1 SAGSAQYRYNALGQ
15 RVYKKVGSVETRF
28 IYSPQGQLLA
38 EGTTKQY
45 IYFNGQV
52 VGYIL
57 NNQLYYVH
65 NDHLGRPEV
74 ITNASKAIVWRAKLE
89 AFDRSVLTTSIGE
102 FNIGFPGQYWDSEKQ
117 SWYNYFRDYDAT
129 LGRYLQSDPIG
140 LAGGL
145 NTYGYVGG
153 NPLIHI
159 DPLGLFLLSSLCDI
173 NFNLGIGIGVG
184 LGAEASWSFSLR
196 QGVSAY
202 IGGGFGI
209 GFGTYGVA
217 GPSISGESE
226 DGFGIATSVSSAVG
240 VGLGVS
246 SNVTAGSNG
255 GSASAGAGFV
265 AGGFATTTIGVT
277 ATKQFTAPFCKTD
290 PKCGN

>member
-1 SAGSAQYRYNALGQ
+1 
-15 RVYKKVGSVETRF
+15 KKVGSVETRF

-89 AFDRSVLTTSIGE
+89 AFDRSVLSTSIGD
-102 FNIGFPGQYWDSEKQ
+102 FNIGFPGQYWDSEKA

-153 NPLIHI
+153 NPVSYFDPKGLDACSCSVKATKDSQIFQKQTIQLNQTQINRLNREFNQMSAVNGYGQAALI
-159 DPLGLFLLSSLCDI
+159 
-173 NFNLGIGIGVG
+173 G
-184 LGAEASWSFSLR
+184 LGATVVPFLRVPEVVAKWS
-196 QGVSAY
+196 GPVGY
-202 IGGGFGI
+202 GI
-209 GFGTYGVA
+209 GLSHGAMGLSGA
-217 GPSISGESE
+217 G
-226 DGFGIATSVSSAVG
+226 ATPYAEMF
-240 VGLGVS
+240 
-246 SNVTAGSNG
+246 G
-255 GSASAGAGFV
+255 GSM
-265 AGGFATTTIGVT
+265 TT
-277 ATKQFTAPFCKTD
+277 QFFDHGSHIQSVKEYFDSKGKPLTRVSDEYCE
-290 PKCGN
+290 